1 MLLGLVRSRVQSR
14 TSPVFFNLR
23 NLSDADIS
31 EKIDGLRRELFQ
43 LRFEQATRQ
52 LANTHRFK
60 EVRIK
65 LAQLLTVQSERQ
77 RSTAS

>member
-1 MLLGLVRSRVQSR
+1 MARPN
-14 TSPVFFNLR
+14 TSEVR
-23 NLSDADIS
+23 NLTDAAIN
-31 EKIDGLRRELFQ
+31 EKTHGLRRELFQ

-60 EVRIK
+60 EARIK

>member
-1 MLLGLVRSRVQSR
+1 MTIARPN
-14 TSPVFFNLR
+14 TSEVR
-23 NLSDADIS
+23 NLPYADINV
-31 EKIDGLRRELFQ
+31 KVVGLRRELFQ

-60 EVRIK
+60 EARIK

>member
-1 MLLGLVRSRVQSR
+1 MARPNTSEVRS
-14 TSPVFFNLR
+14 
-23 NLSDADIS
+23 LSDADIS

-52 LANTHRFK
+52 LSNTHRFK

>member
-1 MLLGLVRSRVQSR
+1 MKTTDLRSKSADQLKDQLVQLKKEQ
-14 TSPVFFNLR
+14 FNLR
-23 NLSDADIS
+23 
-31 EKIDGLRRELFQ
+31 FQ
-43 LRFEQATRQ
+43 QATRQ